1 MIVVEGPDN
10 SGKSTLIKW
19 IKKNLDVVEL
29 KHNRHGPPSGAWEIK
44 LRTEIIL
51 DSAIRSSHKNGTI
64 VDRFSLIGESIY
76 GPILRG
82 KDLWTEIPQDKIRLE
97 KVFNDLDPFIIY
109 CRPDTDTIL
118 DLSHHQIKD
127 YDTEE
132 HILNINKN
140 QKLIVQ
146 AYDNYFARTSLHH
159 FYKYNYKRGEE
170 ALIELKQLLGE
181 YLKW

>member
-19 IKKNLDVVEL
+19 IKDEFPVKEI
-29 KHNRHGPPSGAWEIK
+29 KHGRHGPPLSALEIK
-44 LRTEIIL
+44 ARTEIIL
-51 DSAIRSSHKNGTI
+51 REAIKLRKERETI

-97 KVFNDLDPFIIY
+97 EVFNTLNPFIIY
-109 CRPDTDTIL
+109 CRPDNNTIL
-118 DLSHHQIKD
+118 DMSHHQIKD

-140 QKLIVQ
+140 QKLIIR
-146 AYDNYFARTSLHH
+146 AYDNYFAKLNPYN
-159 FYKYNYKRGEE
+159 FYKYNYKNGD
-170 ALIELKQLLGE
+170 ALKELKQLLGE
-181 YLKW
+181 YIKW